1 MRRSERDPAFLRMA
15 FLAAV
20 GGVGAISCAIAIPVY
35 RETAGLPYSPEF
47 CMSPRGASRALGGA
61 CACVRSYFLSGPP
74 PRRPPR
80 GGVPLR
86 VVGGTVPVVSHTFV
100 DKASAKP
107 PKVSRRG
114 PA

>member
-35 RETAGLPYSPEF
+35 RKLHGLPYSPEF
-47 CMSPRGASRALGGA
+47 FMFSAWGFAALGGA
-61 CACVRSYFLSGPP
+61 YACVRTYFLSGPP

-86 VVGGTVPVVSHTFV
+86 VVGGTVPAVSHTFV
-100 DKASAKP
+100 DEGERKAA
-107 PKVSRRG
+107 
-114 PA
+114 